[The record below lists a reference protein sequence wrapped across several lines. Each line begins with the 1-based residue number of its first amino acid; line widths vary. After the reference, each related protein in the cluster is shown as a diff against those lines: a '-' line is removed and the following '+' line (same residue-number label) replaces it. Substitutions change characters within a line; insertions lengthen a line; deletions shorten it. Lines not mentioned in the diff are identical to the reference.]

1 MNALADSCLA
11 ASLSP
16 RESEAIH
23 LRYGDGCDLA
33 AMAERMGCSEDAARV
48 ALGRGERRLAA
59 WLSETRRKA
68 EDDAAWKAYVRA
80 TILLRQAE
88 AETAGV

>member
-1 MNALADSCLA
+1 MTALADSCLA

-16 RESEAIH
+16 REAEAVM
-23 LRYGDGCDLA
+23 LRYEDGCDLRE
-33 AMAERMGCSEDAARV
+33 MAERMGTTKDAARK
-48 ALGRGERRLAA
+48 ALGRGELRLAA

-88 AETAGV
+88 